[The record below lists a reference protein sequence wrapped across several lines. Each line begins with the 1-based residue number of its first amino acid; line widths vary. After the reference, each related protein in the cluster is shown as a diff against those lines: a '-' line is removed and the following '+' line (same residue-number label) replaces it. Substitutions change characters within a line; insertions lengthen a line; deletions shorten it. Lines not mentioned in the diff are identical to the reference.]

1 MFPNPTADSYYCNMN
16 APTPKVMV
24 IDDDASVRRSLSR
37 LLKTEGHAVECFAS
51 AEEYLCASENLS
63 LAACLVLD
71 IHMPGLNGLEFQQMQ
86 MDHGRGD
93 QIIFITGHG
102 DVPKCA
108 QAMKAGAVD
117 FLPKPFSDDAL
128 LEAVDRALHRAR
140 LHNDACL
147 RLSTLT
153 ARELEVF
160 RHLIAG
166 KLNKQIAADLGT
178 AEKTVKLQR
187 GSLTAKLGVSAVADL
202 VRLAQFAGVPPA

>member
-1 MFPNPTADSYYCNMN
+1 MN
-16 APTPKVMV
+16 TPAPTVNV

-37 LLKTEGHAVECFAS
+37 LLKIEGHLVEVFAS
-51 AEEYLCASENLS
+51 AEDFLNAAPVGQ
-63 LAACLVLD
+63 AACLVLD
-71 IHMPGLNGLEFQQMQ
+71 VNMPGLNGLELQQAVI
-86 MDHGRGD
+86 DRGRGD

-102 DVPKCA
+102 DVPMCA

-117 FLPKPFSDDAL
+117 FLPKPFRDDAL

>member
-1 MFPNPTADSYYCNMN
+1 MN
-16 APTPKVMV
+16 SSAPTVYV

-37 LLKTEGHAVECFAS
+37 LLKIEGHAVEVLVS
-51 AEEYLCASENLS
+51 AEEFLQVAPEGQ
-63 LAACLVLD
+63 AACLVLD
-71 IHMPGLNGLEFQQMQ
+71 INMPGLNGLELQQALIER
-86 MDHGRGD
+86 HRAD

-102 DVPKCA
+102 DVPMCA

-117 FLPKPFSDDAL
+117 FLPKPFGDDAL

-140 LHNDACL
+140 LHNDARL
-147 RLSTLT
+147 RLSMLT
-153 ARELEVF
+153 TRELEVF

-202 VRLAQFAGVPPA
+202 VRLAQWAGVSPA

>member
-1 MFPNPTADSYYCNMN
+1 MN
-16 APTPKVMV
+16 TPAPTVCV

-37 LLKTEGHAVECFAS
+37 LLKTEGHAVEVFAS
-51 AEEYLCASENLS
+51 AEEFLHAAPSGQ
-63 LAACLVLD
+63 AACLVLD
-71 IHMPGLNGLEFQQMQ
+71 IHMPGLNGLELQQAL
-86 MDHGRGD
+86 RERRCAD

-102 DVPKCA
+102 DVPMCA

-140 LHNDACL
+140 LHNEACL
-147 RLSTLT
+147 RLSSLT
-153 ARELEVF
+153 TRELEVF

-202 VRLAQFAGVPPA
+202 VRLAQFADVPPA